1 MQKIIL
7 SDTKTGKSYSIELE
21 AGKAK
26 IEGTQIG
33 KTVDGASIGLAGYK
47 IQITGGSDSDGFPM
61 RIDVPGRGRKKAL
74 LGDGPCYRPKGKG
87 IKKRKTVRGN
97 IITKDIVQINAKIVK
112 AGPKPI
118 DKLLGAHDVSEEAPA
133 KEEKPK
139 KEEKPTKKEKP
150 AKEEKPVKEEK
161 PAKKEKP
168 AKEEKPVKEEKP
180 AKKEKAKKEEKKAE
194 EKPKKVE
201 EAK

>member
-26 IEGTQIG
+26 IDGTRIG
-33 KTVDGASIGLAGYK
+33 KTVDGASIGLTGYK
-47 IQITGGSDSDGFPM
+47 IQITGGSDKDGFPM

-74 LGDGPCYRPKGKG
+74 LGDGPCYRPKSKG
-87 IKKRKTVRGN
+87 IKRRKTVRGN
-97 IITKDIVQINAKIVK
+97 VLTKDIVQINAKIVK

-118 DKLLGAHDVSEEAPA
+118 DKLLGVEEAAEVAPAEEAPA

-139 KEEKPTKKEKP
+139 KEEKPAKKEKV
-150 AKEEKPVKEEK
+150 VKEEK
-161 PAKKEKP
+161 PAEEKKTEGKSPKKEK
-168 AKEEKPVKEEKP
+168 A
-180 AKKEKAKKEEKKAE
+180 AKKEEKKE
-194 EKPKKVE
+194 E